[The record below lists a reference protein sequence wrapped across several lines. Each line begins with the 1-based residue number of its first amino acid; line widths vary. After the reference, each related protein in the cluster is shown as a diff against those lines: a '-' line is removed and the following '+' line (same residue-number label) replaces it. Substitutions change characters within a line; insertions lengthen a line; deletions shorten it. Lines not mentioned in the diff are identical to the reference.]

1 MLKESHDES
10 AVHRPDANR
19 IALRAIRT
27 VLDAAAPTTITVEGV
42 PVEVQVE
49 RLPSARWPA
58 RGLEGLDESADGP
71 LPGAVRARCT
81 WPGGSTEL
89 LLSVAWWPRGS
100 SYRDLT
106 GIRTTVAATGQ
117 EIGWITVALRI
128 RGHADGETAQ
138 ITAAFAP
145 FKRGGENADE
155 VMTRIAYPLQAAV
168 ERAKLPRTSPW
179 YVEAFSVQ
187 LPSGNVEP
195 SAGEGFKRLVH
206 LALLKL
212 PFFVRGDQ
220 GGVVGKPPFDI
231 EKVAIKNST
240 TQGTNGLSHTPVK
253 SIPSP
258 ASPRKDGIWPLPGGV
273 RQYKR
278 TLEALLEELQA
289 GPISEIALHAIFTN
303 RYEVT
308 GSTARSGYINLL
320 LYLGFLQFRD
330 EQFALTAD
338 GETYLV
344 SRQSKELFNRL
355 HSVYTGVLDLLVII
369 KALRRAGTA
378 ALRDLLPALIG
389 KDWKTANQV
398 AFRRNWLLS
407 LGATDRHDDGDELTD
422 FGRELLAD
430 HADEVMTIQARL
442 DEILAERG
450 LSPTIQESEGN
461 EDDGDVIGDDP
472 LLNNVATK
480 PDQHTAIAPSA
491 WDDTKLDLTPEGC
504 ASFTQHLELPDG
516 VMAQACAALSAG
528 KHILFVGPPGTG
540 KTEMAKA
547 LAKAAASDGYCA
559 GSFMA
564 TASAD
569 WTTFDT
575 VGGYALQKDNTLA
588 FRPGVFLR
596 AIERYQWLVID
607 ELNRADVDRAF
618 GELMTV
624 LSGHA
629 IDTALQREDGSVVSI
644 GPDKTHT
651 YRVPP
656 TFRVLATMNT
666 WDKTSLFRLS
676 YAVQRR
682 FAIIHID
689 APSDEIYAR
698 LLQNHARREGMSP
711 PLPEEA
717 VGPMTRLFSES
728 GLFAHRPIGPAI
740 ALDMIHYMR
749 RRQASGDGCAEAMAM
764 YLLPQLE
771 GLPQEPAIKA
781 LRILLATLSGW
792 TSTEAIQR
800 LRRRYEELFPHFR
813 FGAS

>member
-1 MLKESHDES
+1 MVESDSEDATS
-10 AVHRPDANR
+10 NRPDANR
-19 IALRAIRT
+19 VALRAIRT
-27 VLDAAAPTTITVEGV
+27 ILDAAAPLNITVEGV
-42 PVEVQVE
+42 PVEVKVE
-49 RLPSARWPA
+49 RLPSARWPP
-58 RGLEGLDESADGP
+58 RGLEGLDEVTDGP
-71 LPGAVRARCT
+71 LPRAVRAQCT
-81 WPGGSTEL
+81 WLGGSTEL
-89 LLSVAWWPRGS
+89 LFSVGWWQTKS
-100 SYRDLT
+100 NYRHLT
-106 GIRTTVAATGQ
+106 GIRTTVDATGQ

-128 RGHADGETAQ
+128 RGHQDGE
-138 ITAAFAP
+138 IVPIPAAFAP
-145 FKRGGENADE
+145 FKREGEDADE
-155 VMTRIAYPLQAAV
+155 VMARIAYPLQAAV

-179 YVEAFSVQ
+179 YVEAFSIR
-187 LPSGNVEP
+187 LPSGDIEP
-195 SAGEGFKRLVH
+195 SGAEGFKRLVH

-231 EKVAIKNST
+231 EKIKAKKT
-240 TQGTNGLSHTPVK
+240 ATAEIAVK
-253 SIPSP
+253 STSF
-258 ASPRKDGIWPLPGGV
+258 SDSRKDGIWPLPGGV
-273 RQYKR
+273 RQYKL
-278 TLEALLEELQA
+278 TLDALLEDLRS
-289 GPISEIALHAIFTN
+289 GPISESAMHDIFTN
-303 RYEVT
+303 RYGVT
-308 GSTARSGYINLL
+308 GTTARTGYINLL
-320 LYLGFLQFRD
+320 LYLGFVQFRD
-330 EQFALTAD
+330 EQFGLTAD

-344 SRQSKELFNRL
+344 SRPPRVLFERL
-355 HSVYTGVLDLLVII
+355 HSVYTGLLELLVII

-378 ALRDLLPALIG
+378 VLRDLLPVLIG
-389 KDWKTANQV
+389 KDWKTGNQV

-407 LGATDRHDDGDELTD
+407 LGATDRHDDGDELTK
-422 FGRELLAD
+422 FGGEILAG
-430 HADEVMTIQARL
+430 HTDEVAKIQSRL

-450 LSPTIQESEGN
+450 LVLEGDESEHG
-461 EDDGDVIGDDP
+461 EDDDNGIVDP
-472 LLNNVATK
+472 GKTITVTGM
-480 PDQHTAIAPSA
+480 PVAPSA
-491 WDDTKLDLTPEGC
+491 WDDTTLDLTPEG
-504 ASFTQHLELPDG
+504 AAPFTQHLELPDG

-540 KTEMAKA
+540 KTEIAKA
-547 LAKAAASDGYCA
+547 LTKAAASDGYCA
-559 GSFMA
+559 GPFMA

-588 FRPGVFLR
+588 LRPGVFLR

-624 LSGHA
+624 LSGHS
-629 IDTALQREDGSVVSI
+629 IDTALQREDGSIVSI
-644 GPDKTHT
+644 GPDKSHS

-689 APSDEIYAR
+689 PPGDATYAR

-717 VGPMTRLFSES
+717 LGPITRLFSES
-728 GLFAHRPIGPAI
+728 GLLVHRPIGPAI

-749 RRQASGDGCAEAMAM
+749 RRQASGDGLAEAMAM

-771 GLPQEPAIKA
+771 GLPQEPATKA
-781 LRILLATLSGW
+781 LRVLLATLSGW
-792 TSTEAIQR
+792 TSAEAINR